1 MEVLLTMPSKFIV
14 NFTQT
19 LPVCIQERKA
29 RLVITADISLLLR
42 SLFLATKQ
50 DHVEPRF

>member
-1 MEVLLTMPSKFIV
+1 MEALLKMPSKFIV

-29 RLVITADISLLLR
+29 RLVITADSLLLR
-42 SLFLATKQ
+42 SHFFLPGFSNQAG
-50 DHVEPRF
+50 PSF

>member
-1 MEVLLTMPSKFIV
+1 MEALLTMPSKFIV
-14 NFTQT
+14 NFIQT

-29 RLVITADISLLLR
+29 RLVITADISLILG